1 MRRLFKTRRRA
12 FYTGLF
18 VTYVLTML
26 FGGCASKL
34 ILYPSRQPID
44 PQTARQV
51 LIPTGP
57 NRVVET
63 WVDRSPGAGRAS
75 SCSKQAGA
83 SAARRRQSL
92 VPSATRSMQD
102 QNG

>member
-1 MRRLFKTRRRA
+1 MRLFLKTRRRA

-18 VTYVLTML
+18 LTYILTML

-44 PQTARQV
+44 PQSARQV

-57 NRVVET
+57 NRVVQT
-63 WVDRSPGAGRAS
+63 WVDRSPGASR
-75 SCSKQAGA
+75 KR
-83 SAARRRQSL
+83 SAA
-92 VPSATRSMQD
+92 T
-102 QNG
+102 